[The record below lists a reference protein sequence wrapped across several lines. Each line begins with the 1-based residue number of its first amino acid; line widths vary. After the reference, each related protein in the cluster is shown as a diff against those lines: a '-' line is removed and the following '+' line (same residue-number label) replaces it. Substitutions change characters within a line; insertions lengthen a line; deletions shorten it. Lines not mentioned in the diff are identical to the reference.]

1 MGKLMRNIIRLAVL
15 TVALLAGVVMH
26 RGYAADISA
35 LIKSLDRTE
44 WEIVSSE
51 VKKRLPDLIATEEEQ
66 ASFKKM
72 LESSQKA
79 AALAEALQA
88 GDYETVQKISTQYL
102 ADNLEGAVATRF
114 GTESRLYQSI
124 QLLKKDRNRELAKKL
139 TKAALDVNPEDAKSA
154 IQGFLTE
161 HASSH
166 YQKLQGM
173 GEKFWKDMLLEVIPG
188 GTKLASYGFNPVDIY
203 IQQVRDFSNFTAAT
217 RESFNDAMLNCQ
229 AKLYREVITETGSH
243 QIAVERL
250 EIFGSSQGKRGFECD
265 DEPGSN
271 TMLGNLT
278 NWLTNLGSGAA
289 VGGELK
295 LSPGEIAALAQTYG
309 QKNGQKG
316 RGRKFA
322 RWVREQLEAKVT
334 ERANNLTDAIDAE
347 QERVANIRRSEM
359 NNVMAAIEAEIAKLD
374 RGKKGQ
380 RPPAGPDGESK
391 QPVAGGQGQDPK
403 KSGRTADGGGGA
415 GKEKPEPPKVT
426 VQCDKFTS
434 LTASVERGLRG
445 GQIGDPSSM
454 IAELSAS
461 EAAARSEG
469 NCGADIFAAA
479 AKSRG
484 QLQQISALRQ
494 KIRTAI
500 SACNVDAASSLKGEA
515 ARLPGKFFENEKSLL
530 ETMQTGVSAFKRG
543 RAAYDGGKYAPAK
556 RDLQRS
562 LDAFRELPSG
572 ACDNFA
578 GRARDGLDIIGKIEK
593 QQARVSRAITR
604 CDTDELKKILTA
616 YKTRKHRFYKS
627 AIARINAALPKCE
640 KNDRI
645 IAEGKF
651 CDTARAKLDSARAD
665 FGANRLD
672 AAERKLKAL
681 DAALKPEKTKRC
693 TELKGSVKGGLSNIG
708 ILRTEEA
715 RLQQAISACK
725 VDQLDQLKGHYLT
738 RDHPWYDEA
747 SIRARGAMHDCRTRE
762 AVDADDRCRREA
774 KLTGKVFAGVDYKEN
789 GNHKCQFCERG
800 YKREGN
806 VCVPDR
812 ASAEANCRRM
822 AIQKGK
828 VYAKTEMHNNGTSTC
843 HWCEPGQV
851 YNNGKCGT
859 LAAHNELKCRR
870 MAAQKGKVYARTQVL
885 ANGRLNCH
893 WCEPGQFYR
902 NGQCHSRV
910 VRTCPNGYVLR
921 GTRCYPRGGGGV
933 QQGGGGGTLYRCTYN
948 NPDGSLLGGGGS
960 TSTINSPRPIPGARC
975 VRVR

>member
-1 MGKLMRNIIRLAVL
+1 MRNLARLFVL
-15 TVALLAGVVMH
+15 VVALLCVAVMH
-26 RGYAADISA
+26 RGYAADVSA
-35 LIKSLDRTE
+35 LIKSLDRSE

-51 VKKRLPDLIATEEEQ
+51 VKKRLPNLIATEEEQ

-72 LESSQKA
+72 LDSSQKV
-79 AALAEALQA
+79 AALAEALQE
-88 GDYETVQKISTQYL
+88 GDYEAVQKISTQYL
-102 ADNLEGAVATRF
+102 ADNLEAAVATRF
-114 GTESRLYQSI
+114 GTESRVYQSI

-139 TKAALDVNPEDAKSA
+139 TKAALDVNPDDAQKA

-203 IQQVRDFSNFTAAT
+203 IQQVRDFSNFSAAT
-217 RESFNDAMLNCQ
+217 RDSFNDAMLNCQ
-229 AKLYREVITETGSH
+229 AKLYREVITETRSH

-250 EIFGSSQGKRGFECD
+250 EVYGSSQGKRGFECD
-265 DEPGSN
+265 DEPASN
-271 TMLGNLT
+271 TTTGWWT
-278 NWLTNLGSGAA
+278 NWLQKLGSGAA
-289 VGGELK
+289 IGGELK
-295 LSPGEIAALAQTYG
+295 LTPGEIAALAQTYE
-309 QKNGQKG
+309 QKHGLKG
-316 RGRKFA
+316 RNKKFA
-322 RWVREQLEAKVT
+322 KWVREQLQAKVT
-334 ERANNLTDAIDAE
+334 ERANSLTDAINVE
-347 QERVANIRRSEM
+347 QQRVANKRRSEM
-359 NNVMAAIEAEIAKLD
+359 NNVMAAIEAEIRRLPRKDKPQPKPGSKD
-374 RGKKGQ
+374 RKDK
-380 RPPAGPDGESK
+380 
-391 QPVAGGQGQDPK
+391 PVAGGQGQDTGK
-403 KSGRTADGGGGA
+403 AGQTAEGGGTA
-415 GKEKPEPPKVT
+415 GKNKPEPPKIT

-434 LTASVERGLRG
+434 LTTSVERGLRG

-454 IAELSAS
+454 ISQLGTA
-461 EAAARSEG
+461 EAAARKEG
-469 NCGADIFAAA
+469 NCGADIFASA

-500 SACNVDAASSLKGEA
+500 SACNIDGVSSLKGEA

-530 ETMQTGVSAFKRG
+530 ETMQTGVGAFKRG

-556 RDLQRS
+556 RDLQRA

-604 CDTDELKKILTA
+604 CDTDELKEILAT
-616 YKTRKHRFYKS
+616 YRTRKHSFYKS

-651 CDTARAKLDSARAD
+651 CDAARAKLDSARAD
-665 FGANRLD
+665 FGANRLN
-672 AAERKLKAL
+672 AAERKLKDL
-681 DAALKPEKTKRC
+681 DASLTPGKTKRC
-693 TELKGSVKGGLSNIG
+693 AELKGSVKGGLSNIG

-725 VDQLDQLKGHYLT
+725 IDQLDQLKGHYVK

-747 SIRARGAMHDCRTRE
+747 SIRARSAMHDCRTRE

-774 KLTGKVFAGVDYKEN
+774 KLTGKVFAGVNYKEN
-789 GNHKCQFCERG
+789 GNHTCQFCERG

-812 ASAEANCRRM
+812 ASAEADCRRM
-822 AIQKGK
+822 ASQKGK
-828 VYAKTEMHNNGTSTC
+828 VYAKTEVHNNGTSTC
-843 HWCEPGQV
+843 HWCEPGQI

-859 LAAHNELKCRR
+859 VAAHNEEKCRR
-870 MAAQKGKVYARTQVL
+870 IAAQKGKVYARTQVM

-921 GTRCYPRGGGGV
+921 GTHCYPRGGGGG

-960 TSTINSPRPIPGARC
+960 TSTINSIRPIPGARC
-975 VRVR
+975 VRIR